1 MSYERATLYER
12 TMRNERFSKGVRME
26 ISDQQF
32 RQFARTGA
40 RDVAVRI
47 VTEFPDILPELNALA
62 GRKGAVQAE
71 APATNGHGGRPRRTM
86 SPAARRR
93 IQAGQR
99 KRWATWRKTHGTP

>member
-1 MSYERATLYER
+1 
-12 TMRNERFSKGVRME
+12 ME

-62 GRKGAVQAE
+62 VGKVAIQAE
-71 APATNGHGGRPRRTM
+71 APATNGTRRM
-86 SPAARRR
+86 SAAARKNM
-93 IQAGQR
+93 QTAQR
-99 KRWATWRKTHGTP
+99 KRWATWRKTHGRP